1 MTSGYQPSLPLS
13 VNSLYGPYVLATT
26 FNKSAKQNLKMIILT
41 QKGEKLT
48 DIDFGCGLKRFLF
61 ESAGTFNEDAVKAEI
76 VSQVN
81 EYAPYIQ
88 LHNVLVATQG
98 QTVAVQIKYII
109 LPTNTTAEEL
119 FEVTL

>member
-26 FNKSAKQNLKMIILT
+26 FNDSAKQNLKMIILT

-61 ESAGTFNEDAVKAEI
+61 EGAATFDESAVKAEI

-88 LHNVLVATQG
+88 LHNVLVATQD

>member
-13 VNSLYGPYVLATT
+13 VNSLSGPYVLATT
-26 FNKSAKQNLKMIILT
+26 FNESAKQNLKMIILT

-61 ESAGTFNEDAVKAEI
+61 EGAGTYDESAVKAEI

-88 LHNVLVATQG
+88 LHNVLVATQD